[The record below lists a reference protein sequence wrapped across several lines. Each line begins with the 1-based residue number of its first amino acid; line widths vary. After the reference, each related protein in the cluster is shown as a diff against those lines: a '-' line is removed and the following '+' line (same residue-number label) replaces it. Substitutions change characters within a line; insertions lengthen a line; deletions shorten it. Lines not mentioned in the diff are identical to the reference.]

1 MLAYTSFRRAGDTL
15 THEFEVNIIKVLKA
29 TLIILENVEFPTMR
43 SKATADLKKC
53 LIGAIAEIESVGHQE
68 PAA

>member
-1 MLAYTSFRRAGDTL
+1 L
-15 THEFEVNIIKVLKA
+15 TNEYEVNIIRVLKA
-29 TLIILENVEFPTMR
+29 TLTILENAEYPTMR

-53 LIGAIAEIESVGHQE
+53 LIGAIAEAVKREK

>member
-1 MLAYTSFRRAGDTL
+1 L
-15 THEFEVNIIKVLKA
+15 TNEFEVNIIRVLKA
-29 TLIILENVEFPTMR
+29 TLIILENAEYPTMG

-53 LIGAIAEIESVGHQE
+53 LIGAIAEAVKHQE